1 MLKPLQGECTCL
13 VALSMVLISAH
24 TTHYLLYLTGKQA
37 DLQPPPLHLC
47 AIIHFPA
54 VTCNKRSD
62 KSVDF
67 TFRFDLE
74 NFTLLFVYN

>member
-24 TTHYLLYLTGKQA
+24 TTHYLLVRVSRQTSN
-37 DLQPPPLHLC
+37 HLLFIV
-47 AIIHFPA
+47 AQSIF

-67 TFRFDLE
+67 TFRFVLD